1 MVNARRR
8 AHVAVLCLVPTL
20 ALVAGVVPA
29 VAESTPAPPTS
40 TPASTPTTSDESS
53 DPEET
58 STPAEAG
65 TTEESGP
72 SEPAASTDDTE
83 PTPPAEETPPTPDL
97 VPTTVALERAAGTTS
112 PQEPSRGTVR
122 VTADGA
128 PLDGA
133 RVTVVADGPSTTT
146 VEVTTGASGTASYAL
161 SGLRAGTYQLHAEVE
176 ATATHAGSR
185 SAEATVVV
193 QPGRWVSLLVNNGF
207 GTRVLTREN
216 FWLRGRVL
224 TTAGKPQARVAVALY
239 RYSGSGRSKVAT
251 VRTNAYGWFT
261 WSPAD
266 RRAGTYRAQV
276 SGTRYSAKQTVRIGT
291 GERTLLSREASLA
304 FLLGERRTATRTGS
318 GRSWRYYT
326 KGVLIQSGGRT
337 WVVRGRPTTELSGR
351 GGAGGSLGAPTGDVR
366 CGLPEGG
373 CLQQFRTGAV
383 YVNGKAKDTLT
394 SAVSSTLGAADLL
407 AVARSQVG
415 YREPSPRKSKY
426 NKWVGRTGR
435 NDPWCGFFVSWLA
448 HAGGKPG
455 SIIKATSYKKLLD
468 AERKRGR
475 TSQTAKVGRLA
486 YIGYFSKG
494 TASHVG
500 IVTKV
505 SSSHVWTIEGNVSAG
520 GGQKHPRGVH
530 VVKRTKSRIVFYADP
545 RY

>member
-1 MVNARRR
+1 MVHARRR
-8 AHVAVLCLVPTL
+8 ARLAVLCLVPSL

-29 VAESTPAPPTS
+29 AAESTPAPPTS
-40 TPASTPTTSDESS
+40 APASTPTTSDESS
-53 DPEET
+53 DPEEAAV
-58 STPAEAG
+58 PAEPG
-65 TTEESGP
+65 TTEA
-72 SEPAASTDDTE
+72 SEPGATIDDTE
-83 PTPPAEETPPTPDL
+83 PTPQADEPPPTPDL
-97 VPTTVALERAAGTTS
+97 VPTTVVLERAAGTTS
-112 PQEPSRGTVR
+112 PQEPARGTVR
-122 VTADGA
+122 VTADGE
-128 PLDGA
+128 PLAGA
-133 RVTVVADGPSTTT
+133 RVTVVADGASDTS
-146 VEVTTGASGTASYAL
+146 VDVTTGTSGAATYAL
-161 SGLRAGTYQLHAEVE
+161 SGLRAGTYRLRAELQE
-176 ATATHAGSR
+176 TGTHAGSR

-193 QPGRWVSLLVNNGF
+193 QAGRWVSLLVNNGF

-224 TTAGKPQARVAVALY
+224 TTAGKPQPRVTVALY
-239 RYSGSGRSKVAT
+239 RYAGSGRTKVAT

-304 FLLGERRTATRTGS
+304 FLLGERRTGTHTGS
-318 GRSWRYYT
+318 GRSWRGYT
-326 KGVLIQSGGRT
+326 KGVLVQSGGRT
-337 WVVRGRPTTELSGR
+337 WVVRGRLTSELSAR
-351 GGAGGSLGAPTGDVR
+351 GGAGGSLGGPTGDVR

-373 CLQQFRTGAV
+373 CLQQFRTGAI
-383 YVNGKAKDTLT
+383 YTNSKAKDTLT

-435 NDPWCGFFVSWLA
+435 YDPWCGFFVSWLA

-494 TASHVG
+494 TPSHVG